1 MRRIE
6 ITVLDIDF
14 LYTLGN
20 IIQILSQI
28 IGRIKRWRRRYT
40 DNSLYRHQSSIHHAL
55 KTFRYPLHIDRFKS
69 HYWRLVEWTD
79 IGGRQIR
86 NTSITINRYRWV
98 LMSTK
103 LCLIIMEMF
112 ILREIQLQ
120 HNPSLMNITVLIS
133 SLKSQNQEK
142 IRAPYLICLFG
153 VISLPF

>member
-1 MRRIE
+1 MRRIG

-28 IGRIKRWRRRYT
+28 IGSIIWWRCCYT
-40 DNSLYRHQSSIHHAL
+40 DNRVCTVFKAAFIMPLNLPVSPPHLIDL
-55 KTFRYPLHIDRFKS
+55 K
-69 HYWRLVEWTD
+69 D

-98 LMSTK
+98 LISTK

-120 HNPSLMNITVLIS
+120 HNPSLMNIPVMIS